1 MAVLL
6 LLRSR
11 RSSDLRR
18 QFTRSPANTTF
29 HCCFFFAFEL
39 FTALLLRLASHL
51 RYYYWPIRF
60 GFHFLHA
67 GPCKKWNP
75 HLIGRLALK
84 FVCHSY
90 KHFGACLYLTLQN
103 PLDQKCYLF
112 SLCCFVSFGL
122 LLFFVFDFFVCLFV
136 CLFLF
141 LVFYIPATMFSY
153 LQFGL
158 NVGLV
163 GVTYCAITLTYAV
176 GTIITGPITDRLVR
190 STLHTAGFVGLDSHR
205 ISPFTSHLPSHTH
218 VQKRPRYFIITGL
231 VIAGAGFQFI
241 GPAEFITSP

>member
-1 MAVLL
+1 MLYGRYICSCSCLQTVWTFWSLPVLDSSKSPRPKVLFVFPL
-6 LLRSR
+6 L
-11 RSSDLRR
+11 
-18 QFTRSPANTTF
+18 F
-29 HCCFFFAFEL
+29 CFF
-39 FTALLLRLASHL
+39 
-51 RYYYWPIRF
+51 W
-60 GFHFLHA
+60 
-67 GPCKKWNP
+67 
-75 HLIGRLALK
+75 
-84 FVCHSY
+84 FVVV
-90 KHFGACLYLTLQN
+90 F
-103 PLDQKCYLF
+103 
-112 SLCCFVSFGL
+112 CFW
-122 LLFFVFDFFVCLFV
+122 FFCLFV

-231 VIAGAGFQFI
+231 VIAGVGFQFI